1 MNRVFSPPP
10 SPTTFVLASVCALGL
25 VLSSPQ
31 AAEVSPGELLSTLRT
46 NLAGMSP
53 VDLDKAAVEAILEK
67 LYPRVFLTPPAKS
80 NEPCTNCLEHSSLFD
95 GSYGY
100 VRFRAIQAGLRPE
113 LEEAIRKLEGTNSL
127 KGLVLDL
134 RFSGGTDYAAAAEI
148 AGLFVSE
155 VKPLLDWGQGVVSS
169 QAQTHR
175 FGAPLAILVNHE
187 TWGASEALAG
197 TLRAAECG
205 LLLGG
210 STSGKAAVFQS
221 FTLSTTQ
228 QIEIAVTEVKLGD
241 GKPIPS
247 TGLQPDISVTV
258 SQEEERLFLADPYR
272 LTLRTAASGGAGG
285 RTNSGAGLRLNRLNE
300 AELVRM
306 RRENQGEDLERLIPG
321 AVLQTKAEEPRV
333 VSDPALARALDLL
346 KGLAVV
352 RQTKGS

>member
-1 MNRVFSPPP
+1 MNRFLFP
-10 SPTTFVLASVCALGL
+10 SPSPARFVLGSVCALGL
-25 VLSSPQ
+25 LLSSSQ
-31 AAEVSPGELLSTLRT
+31 AAEVSPEEILSTLRT

-100 VRFRAIQAGLRPE
+100 VRFRAIQTGLRPE
-113 LEEAIRKLEGTNSL
+113 LEETIRKLEGTNSL

-134 RFSGGTDYAAAAEI
+134 RFSGGTDYAAAVEI
-148 AGLFVSE
+148 ANLFVSE

-169 QAQTHR
+169 QAQTNR
-175 FGAPLAILVNHE
+175 FSAPLAILVNHE

-197 TLRAAECG
+197 TLRWAECG

-210 STSGKAAVFQS
+210 STSGKAAVFKS

-228 QIEIAVTEVKLGD
+228 QIEIAVTEVKMGD

-247 TGLQPDISVTV
+247 TGLQPDIQVGV
-258 SQEEERLFLADPYR
+258 SLEEERLFLTDPYR
-272 LTLRTAASGGAGG
+272 IHPRMAGSGGSGG
-285 RTNSGAGLRLNRLNE
+285 RTNSGAGLRLSRLNE

-306 RRENQGEDLERLIPG
+306 RRENQGEDLERLIPN
-321 AVLQTKAEEPRV
+321 AVPQAKTEELRV

-352 RQTKGS
+352 RQSRSS